1 MTLAKN
7 RYLSFLSVLF
17 LLFFCPFNNSYGQND
32 NIPVNIFG
40 SFTSF
45 RQDTAR
51 ETRKR
56 NLLGAQE
63 PDTNFTFEKYA
74 AFLRSVSDTSKYIVL
89 PLDEFKHTENKKK
102 IIIGLRHDLDN
113 DLNHAFQFSDT
124 EFKLGFRS
132 TYYLLHTAPYY
143 LENPNNMAV
152 HSQKILPVLKTMQ
165 NERHFEIGLHN
176 DLVTLQA
183 VYNIDPVQF
192 LHNELSWLR
201 SNGIK
206 ITGSA
211 SHGSPYCYTYK
222 YLNFYFFEEC
232 TFPVVGQFVNNLT
245 LPLSGINVPMKK
257 GKLSDFGLHYEAY
270 FLNNNK
276 YFSDATVTAGVRWNI
291 GMLDPRS
298 LQAGD
303 RVIILL
309 HPIHWHKASVNA
321 EIESFHVAGEEYSS
335 VDPIK
340 KTVSVRMP
348 YGTDRSSLKAGY
360 VISPGAQAKVAGKLQ
375 TSGITPNDLTSP
387 KEYRIFAENREV
399 RKDWTINVFNAKN
412 NTCYFESFSVPGF
425 AGAVSID
432 SLKRTIHAEVS
443 ENADLSMI
451 KVDFVLS
458 HGARAYING
467 TEQSANRDYLDFLR
481 PVVFEIIAEDG
492 VTASEWVVIIVHSS
506 VGVEDAE
513 SDKSGMSVY
522 PNPTNGIITMNFQDI
537 TVSPVAIEIFNS
549 MGKKIYT
556 EIVNKT
562 GSFSVSANLSGYPAG
577 VYFIKYTG
585 SANPVKILIRKN

>member
-1 MTLAKN
+1 M
-7 RYLSFLSVLF
+7 
-17 LLFFCPFNNSYGQND
+17 
-32 NIPVNIFG
+32 
-40 SFTSF
+40 
-45 RQDTAR
+45 RQDTAL
-51 ETRKR
+51 ESRKR
-56 NLLGAQE
+56 NLLRAEE

-89 PLDEFKHTENKKK
+89 PLDEFRHTENKKK

-113 DLNHAFQFSDT
+113 DLNHAFLFSDT

-132 TYYLLHTAPYY
+132 TYYILHTAAYY

-192 LHNELSWLR
+192 LHNELGWLR
-201 SNGIK
+201 SNGIN
-206 ITGSA
+206 ISGTA

-222 YLNFYFFEEC
+222 YVNFYFFEEC
-232 TFPVVGQFVNNLT
+232 TYPAIGQFVNNLT
-245 LPLSGINVPMKK
+245 LPIGGIMVPMKK
-257 GKLSDFGLHYEAY
+257 GKMSDFGLNYEAY

-276 YFSDATVTAGVRWNI
+276 YFSDATITAGVRWNI

-348 YGTDRSSLKAGY
+348 SGTDRSSLKASY
-360 VISPGAQAKVAGKLQ
+360 IISPGALAKVAGKLQ
-375 TSGITPNDLTSP
+375 TNGVTLNNMTSP
-387 KEYRIFAENREV
+387 LEYRIHAENREV
-399 RKDWTINVFNAKN
+399 YKDWTVNVYNARNSSCDIK
-412 NTCYFESFSVPGF
+412 SFSVAGF
-425 AGAVSID
+425 VGAVKMD
-432 SLKRTIHAEVS
+432 SLKRTINAEVG
-443 ENADLSMI
+443 ENTDISMLR
-451 KVDFVLS
+451 VDFVLS
-458 HGARAYING
+458 PGARAYING
-467 TEQSANRDYLDFLR
+467 TEQSANTGYINFSR

-492 VTASEWVVIIVHSS
+492 VTASEWVVIIVHNS

-522 PNPTNGIITMNFQDI
+522 PNPSNGIITMHFRDI
-537 TVSPVAIEIFNS
+537 TVSPVTIEIFNS
-549 MGKKIYT
+549 MGKKIYA

-562 GSFSVSANLSGYPAG
+562 GSFTVSSNLSGYPPG
-577 VYFIKYTG
+577 VYFIKYPGT
-585 SANPVKILIRKN
+585 ANPVKILIRKN

>member
-1 MTLAKN
+1 MILRKS
-7 RYLSFLSVLF
+7 RYLSLLSVLF
-17 LLFFCPFNNSYGQND
+17 ISLFCSSSIIYGQHGNIPFNYLRA
-32 NIPVNIFG
+32 FG
-40 SFTSF
+40 SF
-45 RQDTAR
+45 RQDTAL
-51 ETRKR
+51 ESRKR
-56 NLLGAQE
+56 NLLRAEE

-89 PLDEFKHTENKKK
+89 PLDEFSHTENKKK

-113 DLNHAFQFSDT
+113 DLNHAFLFSDT

-132 TYYLLHTAPYY
+132 TYYILHTAPYY
-143 LENPNNMAV
+143 LENPNNMTV

-232 TFPVVGQFVNNLT
+232 TYPVVGQFVNNLT
-245 LPLSGINVPMKK
+245 LPLAGLNVPMKK
-257 GKLSDFGLHYEAY
+257 GKLSDFGLNYEAY
-270 FLNNNK
+270 FLNNSK
-276 YFSDATVTAGVRWNI
+276 YFSDATITAGVRWNI
-291 GMLDPRS
+291 GMLDPQR

-348 YGTDRSSLKAGY
+348 YGTDRSSLKAVY
-360 VISPGAQAKVAGKLQ
+360 VISPGALAKVAGKLQ
-375 TSGITPNDLTSP
+375 TNGVTLNNMTSP
-387 KEYRIFAENREV
+387 LEYRIHAENREV
-399 RKDWTINVFNAKN
+399 YKDWTVNVYNARNSSCDIK
-412 NTCYFESFSVPGF
+412 SFSVAGF
-425 AGAVSID
+425 VGAVKID
-432 SLKRTIHAEVS
+432 SLKRTINAEVG
-443 ENADLSMI
+443 ENTDISMLR
-451 KVDFVLS
+451 VDFVLS
-458 HGARAYING
+458 SGARAYING
-467 TEQSANRDYLDFLR
+467 TEQSANTDYINFSR

-492 VTASEWVVIIVHSS
+492 VTASEWVVIIVHNS

-522 PNPTNGIITMNFQDI
+522 PNPSNGIITMHFRDI
-537 TVSPVAIEIFNS
+537 TVSPVTIEIFNS
-549 MGKKIYT
+549 MGKKIYA

-562 GSFSVSANLSGYPAG
+562 GSFSVSANLTSHPSG
-577 VYFIKYTG
+577 VYFIKYSG
-585 SANPVKILIRKN
+585 SVSPIKILIGKN